1 MRRRH
6 VQCLGGKKVEE
17 VFSSMESLNPEGR
30 GSRRLKQ
37 KGADNVISGTD
48 DTLSFTVLGVGV
60 RAAHA
65 QVNAVSQ
72 EERAGAGVVELAA
85 IVALNC
91 LDGGAILS
99 GHMNKEVS
107 QSRERVRL

>member
-1 MRRRH
+1 
-6 VQCLGGKKVEE
+6 
-17 VFSSMESLNPEGR
+17 MESLNPEGR

-48 DTLSFTVLGVGV
+48 DTLSFTILGAGV

-65 QVNAVSQ
+65 QVNGMSQ
-72 EERAGAGVVELAA
+72 QDCAGAGVGELAA

-91 LDGGAILS
+91 LDCGTELS
-99 GHMNKEVS
+99 THKSKENGERRV
-107 QSRERVRL
+107 RVRLKA

>member
-1 MRRRH
+1 M
-6 VQCLGGKKVEE
+6 C
-17 VFSSMESLNPEGR
+17 SSVESLNPEGR

-60 RAAHA
+60 RAAHV
-65 QVNAVSQ
+65 QVNAMSQ

-91 LDGGAILS
+91 LDCCAELS
-99 GHMNKEVS
+99 THKSKETGERRV
-107 QSRERVRL
+107 RVRLEA